1 MYMLKRLPDYQLNG
15 YSLPAEMRIL
25 NMFYLQLIDA
35 VTIHNKNT
43 ADTTR
48 HIMNE
53 GNWYL
58 YMEKFEDKKNG
69 VIRSRKSK
77 SDYHH

>member
-53 GNWYL
+53 GN
-58 YMEKFEDKKNG
+58 
-69 VIRSRKSK
+69 
-77 SDYHH
+77 